1 MLLGAANR
9 DPQRFANAQT
19 FDITRPVEANPHV
32 SFGGG
37 IHFCVG
43 APLARLELQVAIERL
58 ARRVPQLALASSAA
72 EYRNAFGF
80 HGRVEVRVRC

>member
-1 MLLGAANR
+1 M
-9 DPQRFANAQT
+9 

-37 IHFCVG
+37 IHFCIG
-43 APLARLELQVAIERL
+43 APLARLELQVALERL
-58 ARRVPQLALASSAA
+58 VQRMPELTMMQFS

-80 HGRVEVRVRC
+80 HGLERLEVACG